1 MNDRLFELAALD
13 AAGALAPEEQREL
26 RLLMDGASA
35 PVRSE
40 LASLYDS
47 AGSLPV
53 GLELERPS
61 AAVRDRILAHAA
73 RHRAAGDRG

>member
-13 AAGALAPEEQREL
+13 AAGALIPDEQREL
-26 RLLMDGASA
+26 RALIGGASA
-35 PVRSE
+35 PVKRE
-40 LASLYDS
+40 VASLYDS
-47 AGSLPV
+47 AGALPA

-73 RHRAAGDRG
+73 RHGAAGDRG